1 MLYLLSSE
9 INTSTVY
16 PVGGANKSFEEYR
29 KLTQIQTQS
38 TPSEAGV
45 SFSKKKDKPN
55 NFNKVVIFGC
65 GWSA

>member
-45 SFSKKKDKPN
+45 GFSRKKRQTQQ
-55 NFNKVVIFGC
+55 F
-65 GWSA
+65 